1 MKEMESSQSRLE
13 RLVQQIKAYIDQ
25 RSEEDLGKKRDP
37 KRWSKKEIL
46 GHLVDSGINNLQR
59 FTEIQ
64 YAEKPFQIKAYA
76 QDELVA
82 ANHYQDSETEEILQ
96 LLLALNRRIS
106 RIIEKQN
113 EESLAYPVL
122 TPDGKSVNLKY
133 LIEDYLVHFAHHTKQ
148 ICGTKI

>member
-1 MKEMESSQSRLE
+1 MKEIESSLSRLE
-13 RLVQQIKAYIDQ
+13 RLVQQIKAYIEQ
-25 RSEEDLGKKRDP
+25 RSEEDLEKKWDP
-37 KRWSKKEIL
+37 KRWSKKELL

-76 QDELVA
+76 QDELVV

-96 LLLALNRRIS
+96 LLQALNRRIS
-106 RIIEKQN
+106 RVIELQN

-148 ICGTKI
+148 ICEAEI